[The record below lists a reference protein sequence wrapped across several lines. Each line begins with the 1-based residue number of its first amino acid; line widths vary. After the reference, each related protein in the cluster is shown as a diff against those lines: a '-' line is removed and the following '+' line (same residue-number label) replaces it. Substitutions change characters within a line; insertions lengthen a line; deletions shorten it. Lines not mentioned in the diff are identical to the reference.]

1 MLPRLCLAVLVFVLA
16 GCGGSSDQTLA
27 RVGDQQV
34 TAEQVDGLVE
44 EAVAELR
51 REGKA
56 VPEEQ
61 SAGER
66 ALERRALAI
75 LVGRARLAQK
85 ADDLGVTVSADEI
98 RERIGAASPGDS
110 EEEGDSD
117 FVTQQVRAQL
127 LYEKLFARETGGVVV
142 SAAEVRAHYDRN
154 RALYGSRTFAE
165 VRAGIR
171 DQLLGARRNAAM
183 RLWLERVTRELP
195 ARYTK

>member
-1 MLPRLCLAVLVFVLA
+1 MLPRLCLVVLVFALA

-27 RVGDQQV
+27 SVGEQQV

-56 VPEEQ
+56 VPEEK

-66 ALERRALAI
+66 TLERRALAI

-110 EEEGDSD
+110 EAEGDSD

-127 LYEKLFARETGGVVV
+127 LYEKLFARVTGGVVV
-142 SAAEVRAHYDRN
+142 SAAEIRAHYDQN
-154 RALYGSRTFAE
+154 RELYGSQTFAE

-183 RLWLERVTRELP
+183 RRWLAQVTRELP

>member
-1 MLPRLCLAVLVFVLA
+1 MLPRLCLVVLVFALA

-27 RVGDQQV
+27 SVGEQQV

-56 VPEEQ
+56 VPEEK

-66 ALERRALAI
+66 TLERRALAI

-127 LYEKLFARETGGVVV
+127 LYEKLFARVTGGVAV
-142 SAAEVRAHYDRN
+142 SAAEVRAHYDQN

-183 RLWLERVTRELP
+183 KLWLERVTRQLP

>member
-1 MLPRLCLAVLVFVLA
+1 MLPRLCLAVLVFALA

-56 VPEEQ
+56 VPEEK

-66 ALERRALAI
+66 TLERRALAI

-98 RERIGAASPGDS
+98 RERIGASSGGES
-110 EEEGDSD
+110 EAEGDSD

-127 LYEKLFARETGGVVV
+127 LYEKLFARVTGGVVV
-142 SAAEVRAHYDRN
+142 SAAKIRAHYDQN
-154 RALYGSRTFAE
+154 RELYGSQTFAE

-183 RLWLERVTRELP
+183 RRWLAQVTRELP